1 MSPNQRSVS
10 SLQPPT
16 PSIENLDQKS
26 NIQILTTAS
35 STGLQDENIKLS
47 PRASTS
53 NADHQNSQTQLE
65 TKKHISDINVQL
77 QLKINLLKRPALS
90 SRDYENMHDDDYVP
104 HQSLYDYSTW
114 DAW

>member
-10 SLQPPT
+10 SLQPST
-16 PSIENLDQKS
+16 PSIDNLDQKP
-26 NIQILTTAS
+26 NVQILTTA

-47 PRASTS
+47 PLASTS
-53 NADHQNSQTQLE
+53 NADHQNSQTLLE
-65 TKKHISDINVQL
+65 TKKHISDNNVQL
-77 QLKINLLKRPALS
+77 QLKVNLLKRPALS

>member
-16 PSIENLDQKS
+16 PSIDNLEQKPS
-26 NIQILTTAS
+26 VQTLTTAT

-47 PRASTS
+47 PHASTS
-53 NADHQNSQTQLE
+53 NADHQNSQPQSE
-65 TKKHISDINVQL
+65 TKKHTSDSNVQL